1 MKNKELNFLSQTFLF
16 CGFSEDEILNL
27 PCEIILSTVLCEKGD
42 RIKIARYGEEK
53 IAFVLSGECEVMSE
67 RLVLNTLKK
76 GDSFGILSIFSN
88 EPYPT
93 AIVAKKN
100 SRILF
105 LEKETLLSLIECSP
119 KISLNVIRFLSGRV
133 SFLNRKVA
141 TLGSASV
148 EEKCTH
154 LLKDLLQKFGVVI
167 PFPISS
173 MARKL
178 GVGRASL
185 YRSLESLTEK
195 GILRYEDTYV
205 HILCPDQLG

>member
-1 MKNKELNFLSQTFLF
+1 MKNKELIFLSETFLF
-16 CGFSEDEILNL
+16 SDFSENEILDL
-27 PCEIILSTVLCEKGD
+27 PCKIDPTSVACEKGE
-42 RIKIARYGEEK
+42 RIEITRSGEEK

-105 LEKETLLSLIECSP
+105 LTKETLLQLINCSP
-119 KISLNVIRFLSGRV
+119 KISFNVIRFLSGRV

-148 EEKCTH
+148 EEKCVH
-154 LLKDLLQKFGVVI
+154 LLKDLFQKFGAVI

-185 YRSLESLTEK
+185 YRALESLTEK
-195 GILRYEDTYV
+195 GILRHEDTCV
-205 HILCPDQLG
+205 HILCPNQLS